1 MTVAEKIEKK
11 QAEIE
16 QERAKDGKFK
26 RTHDPFLLWGKY
38 PHGWQ
43 MIKDLILCL
52 MLLNALI
59 AQLKQIDLAGM
70 MAEAPEIASVATIQ
84 PAEAST
90 VTPEPKTQETA
101 ESEATDD
108 IQSIVAKVYRLES
121 SGGKND
127 SCLKEGKYNGYG
139 YGQNEDTWYC
149 YESHDQVKRV
159 VTDWF
164 ERNLK
169 QYTVQ
174 QALCRYNTGTPTDDC
189 EYYKNYQLL

>member
-11 QAEIE
+11 RAEIE
-16 QERAKDGKFK
+16 QEREKDGKFK

-70 MAEAPEIASVATIQ
+70 MAEAPEIASVAAIQ

-90 VTPEPKTQETA
+90 TTPEQKPQETA
-101 ESEATDD
+101 KSEATGEFSAYNSEENQTDSD
-108 IQSIVAKVYRLES
+108 PYTMA
-121 SGGKND
+121 SG
-127 SCLKEGKYNGYG
+127 
-139 YGQNEDTWYC
+139 
-149 YESHDQVKRV
+149 KRV
-159 VTDWF
+159 YEGAIANNCLDFGTKVKVNGKIKIVED
-164 ERNLK
+164 RMNS
-169 QYTVQ
+169 
-174 QALCRYNTGTPTDDC
+174 RYDC
-189 EYYKNYQLL
+189 DHFDIYMSDHDKAMEFGRKTLEYEIIK